1 LDVIQ
6 TIILCDITT
15 LKERP
20 RYLGLMS
27 LATATGGVTGPILG
41 GAFAELVDW
50 RWLGWINV
58 LVVGITG
65 VLAFFFLH
73 LRPIDAE
80 SKTKLIDA
88 ESKTKLL
95 RLDWIGFLLFT
106 IAATAVVLPLSW
118 AGALFAWSSWQTI
131 VPLVIGFLVL
141 IPFALAERKAVEPM
155 IPYRIFDNTTTIAST
170 IMGFIYGLLLNP
182 ILLYLPL
189 FFQAIFLQAPLQGA
203 VSALP
208 L

>member
-1 LDVIQ
+1 VSQPIYASVSEVVGRRSPLHVSILLFGVGSVVFATANDMNIVVVGRLIKGLGAGGLDVIQ

-80 SKTKLIDA
+80 SKTKL
-88 ESKTKLL
+88 L

-118 AGALFAWSSWQTI
+118 AGALFAWSS
-131 VPLVIGFLVL
+131 
-141 IPFALAERKAVEPM
+141 
-155 IPYRIFDNTTTIAST
+155 
-170 IMGFIYGLLLNP
+170 
-182 ILLYLPL
+182 
-189 FFQAIFLQAPLQGA
+189 
-203 VSALP
+203 
-208 L
+208 